1 MKTHPSGRAPGIVR
15 GRGSPH
21 AGSLRQ
27 MQAPGEPEAP
37 ALFKPGWGGGS
48 RHRVKSSV
56 GQPRRAGTQ
65 PGPPV
70 GLPAWPGARLSPCCV
85 SKFLPP
91 PPIPPPSFTWP
102 PCQPSAVPNFHAAPK
117 VGSWLRCGGHGCFLG
132 GFRSQRGLGL
142 SLPTVATLW
151 GEEAWPN
158 EPLLT
163 YYFLYFLWYTLPWW
177 AEGMRSAVGSV
188 HVMIGSD
195 LFSSSGPWDTSR
207 DKVSPGHAPSP
218 LRQKYPPGS

>member
-1 MKTHPSGRAPGIVR
+1 MLAHSGRCRRLASPRPRRFSNRAGEGAAGTGSKVQWGNLGVPGRSRVHPWACPHGRER
-15 GRGSPH
+15 GC
-21 AGSLRQ
+21 
-27 MQAPGEPEAP
+27 
-37 ALFKPGWGGGS
+37 
-48 RHRVKSSV
+48 HRVALVNS
-56 GQPRRAGTQ
+56 
-65 PGPPV
+65 
-70 GLPAWPGARLSPCCV
+70 
-85 SKFLPP
+85 FPP

-163 YYFLYFLWYTLPWW
+163 CYFLYFLWYTLPWW

-188 HVMIGSD
+188 HVMIGSH